1 MKKSKLVIDY
11 EYDFELAGIR
21 SSAKGYKLAWQI
33 NSALD
38 IQLIRQPDLTV
49 EFKTGDEKSFSFF
62 QHETLLNRLK
72 LFKNKP
78 IDTDLAKYFLVPE
91 FPHFDFIIL
100 IQMEE
105 HLRNHVFEQLK
116 HIPSIELVASIP
128 LDGLKSKSNFVF

>member
-11 EYDFELAGIR
+11 EYDFELIGIR
-21 SSAKGYKLAWQI
+21 SSAKGYKLAWEI
-33 NSALD
+33 NTALGV
-38 IQLIRQPDLTV
+38 QLIRQPDLSV
-49 EFKTGDEKSFSFF
+49 GFKNDEEKNFSFYE
-62 QHETLLNRLK
+62 HETRLNRLK

-78 IDTDLAKYFLVPE
+78 VDSDSGKYFLVPE

-105 HLRNHVFEQLK
+105 HVRTKVIEQLK
-116 HIPSIELVASIP
+116 HISSIELVANIP